1 MKKSVCLILSV
12 LFILL
17 AFTSCASQGKH
28 DKTAYLEDSSLS
40 LTTPKAEVI
49 EKLGLV
55 SSELLES
62 LYSYPEGKYV
72 SINNV
77 SMEASFVFDYHEDG
91 FLSLVTYFPVDEN
104 LPADSKDKMK
114 KYLDSIYGS
123 ESQEYADEYDETGL
137 YWTTEVD
144 GKTFQIV
151 LVNSCDPLKVRV
163 EYMDDDS
170 GNTNSSIFSTN
181 ESESKSEIESEK
193 TESKTEP
200 VSNDIP
206 SSVKNIYNKIV
217 SISSNYPDLK
227 IGNLEINSFDDPAF
241 TVEDTSDTSK
251 TKSQR
256 TLNVSF
262 GSSTHNPEDSSC
274 SVLFDIKKQQT
285 VLKKWIAL
293 WMEACDETLTHND
306 AQSKMQDFANTYSS
320 DAFSDVMEC
329 GDYLLLLSPG
339 NNGSFGQ
346 IFTATYKPCLWESI
360 DESEYTQADF
370 ATYQASDMNSGMQV
384 ILKGTVKDFVTD
396 EPKDIAPFARLT
408 VEDVD
413 GNQYEAVYSY
423 MYAPISFDPD
433 TEVTVYG
440 TIGTSND
447 DPVIFVDKIVE

>member
-1 MKKSVCLILSV
+1 M
-12 LFILL
+12 
-17 AFTSCASQGKH
+17 
-28 DKTAYLEDSSLS
+28 
-40 LTTPKAEVI
+40 
-49 EKLGLV
+49 
-55 SSELLES
+55 
-62 LYSYPEGKYV
+62 
-72 SINNV
+72 
-77 SMEASFVFDYHEDG
+77 
-91 FLSLVTYFPVDEN
+91 
-104 LPADSKDKMK
+104 
-114 KYLDSIYGS
+114 
-123 ESQEYADEYDETGL
+123 
-137 YWTTEVD
+137 
-144 GKTFQIV
+144 
-151 LVNSCDPLKVRV
+151 NSCDPLKVRV

-170 GNTNSSIFSTN
+170 GNINSSISSTN

-329 GDYLLLLSPG
+329 GNYLLLLSPG

-346 IFTATYKPCLWESI
+346 MFTATYKPCLWESI
-360 DESEYTQADF
+360 DESEYTPADF
-370 ATYQASDMNSGMQV
+370 STYQASDMNSGTQV

-396 EPKDIAPFARLT
+396 EPKDVAPFARLT

-423 MYAPISFDPD
+423 MYAPVSFAPD